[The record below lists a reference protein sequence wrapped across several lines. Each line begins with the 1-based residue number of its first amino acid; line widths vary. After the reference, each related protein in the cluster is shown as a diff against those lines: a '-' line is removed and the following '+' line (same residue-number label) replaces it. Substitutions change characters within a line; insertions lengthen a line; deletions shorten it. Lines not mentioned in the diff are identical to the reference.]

1 MAVYTVYGIT
11 RLPGAPAE
19 PAVHWVVK
27 SAYGFT
33 RLRRLPPPA
42 DWAGVFG
49 AAGGKV
55 RVVTKLF
62 PRTLAFG
69 CA

>member
-1 MAVYTVYGIT
+1 MAVSTVYGIT
-11 RLPGAPAE
+11 RRLGAPAE
-19 PAVHWVVK
+19 PAVHWFVQL
-27 SAYGFT
+27 GFGIT
-33 RLRRLPPPA
+33 RLQALPPA